1 VLVPAALQSLRGQAA
16 RLAVS
21 KTMCRRGPLL
31 RRDLR
36 NLAPAPGPH
45 APIPPPAR
53 ASRSGE
59 GEPEAREKRSAL
71 PTFGDKT
78 SAPRSPSTRRPSAPP
93 DRPASTPIVPT
104 PAPTSRSP

>member
-1 VLVPAALQSLRGQAA
+1 MPALDGAGEQKNSRGALARPVDRTLWRG
-16 RLAVS
+16 L
-21 KTMCRRGPLL
+21 M
-31 RRDLR
+31 D
-36 NLAPAPGPH
+36 LAPAPDPRAPH
-45 APIPPPAR
+45 PAPAR

-78 SAPRSPSTRRPSAPP
+78 SAPRSPSARRPSAPP
-93 DRPASTPIVPT
+93 DRPDATPTVPT